1 MNAHSLKVLE
11 YGNIIDMLVERTA
24 CALGEDFA
32 RRLQPSADRLLISE
46 GQRETTEAARIIRE
60 DGSLPLGG
68 IHDIR
73 ALVGKASVDS
83 LLQPAELL
91 QVAGTLASAIR
102 LRNFIAKRATLPN
115 PPATEGR
122 TRAGDSLTPPRGGG
136 AGGGQTSRLM
146 EIAANITPLP
156 HLERAV
162 VEAISDKAEVRDTA
176 SPELARIRSKLK
188 TLHARMMDKLNAFI
202 HGAQYKTMIQDP
214 VITQRGDRYCIPVK
228 SEHRHGIPGIVHDSS
243 ASGATVFIEPAVVVE
258 IGNEMR
264 ALLSAEQ
271 QEVERILRR
280 LTGMVAVA
288 APELRLTIDALG
300 RIDFASAKGRL
311 SCDMDAIEPE
321 LNFQGQVDIIQAR
334 HPLLTGPVVPID
346 VELGKR
352 FKTLLITGPNTG
364 GKTVTL
370 KTVGLL
376 TLMAQSGLHVPAKEG
391 SKLAVFDQVFA
402 DIGDEQ
408 SIQQSLSTFSSHMT
422 NIVNIVGLAGKN
434 SLVLLDELGAG
445 TDPAEGAALAK
456 SILDHLVEAGARTV
470 ATTHYGEL
478 KEFAFVR
485 EGVENASVEFDLGT
499 LRPTYKLMI
508 GVPGSSNAFAIASR
522 LGLPD
527 DIIERARGMIQ
538 GGEKS
543 EEIIR
548 RIEET
553 HKAATERRQIA
564 ERREKDA
571 EILKSRYEHR
581 LEEIEE
587 LRREMRMQVA
597 AEVDRRV
604 KEKVAELD
612 EIILDLKTRSQESGD
627 RSRNVESVVQK
638 SRERFK
644 RRVRELKQEVDD
656 ALEPEYEEPDEDVV
670 LRKGDT
676 VTVTTFGLDGQLLGD
691 PSDGEAQVMIG
702 SMKVNVPVAVLR
714 PARRP
719 KSKKTEPASEAMA
732 ISTSKAGTVSPELKL
747 IAQRVEQ
754 AVENLDKYLDDAYL
768 AGLPSA
774 RIIHGMGTGALRKAV
789 WDYLKNHH
797 AVESFRLGERDEGG
811 SGATV
816 VTFKKT

>member
-1 MNAHSLKVLE
+1 MDAHSLRVLE
-11 YGNIIDMLVERTA
+11 FDKIIEMLLERTS
-24 CALGEDFA
+24 CALGADVA
-32 RRLQPSADRLLISE
+32 RQLEPGVDWLNITE

-60 DGSLPLGG
+60 EGSLPLGG

-73 ALVGKASVDS
+73 PLVGKASVEA

-91 QVAGTLASAIR
+91 RVAGTLSSASR
-102 LRNFIAKRATLPN
+102 LRNYIVKRADKSPK
-115 PPATEGR
+115 
-122 TRAGDSLTPPRGGG
+122 
-136 AGGGQTSRLM
+136 LM

-156 HLERAV
+156 QIERAID
-162 VEAISDKAEVRDTA
+162 EAISDKAEVRDTA
-176 SPELARIRSKLK
+176 SPELARIRSKIK
-188 TLHARMMDKLNAFI
+188 TVHNRMLDKLNAII
-202 HGAQYKTMIQDP
+202 HSADHRTQIQDP

-228 SEHRHGIPGIVHDSS
+228 SEHKHSIAGIVHDSS
-243 ASGATVFIEPAVVVE
+243 ASGATVFIEPTAVVE
-258 IGNEMR
+258 LGNELR
-264 ALLSAEQ
+264 ELAAAEQ
-271 QEVERILRR
+271 QEVDRILRR
-280 LTGMVAVA
+280 LSGMVSVA
-288 APELRLTIDALG
+288 APELRVTLDALG
-300 RIDFASAKGRL
+300 RLDFASAKGKL
-311 SCDMDAIEPE
+311 SCDMDAVEPE
-321 LNFQGQVDIIQAR
+321 LNREGKVDMIEAR
-334 HPLLTGPVVPID
+334 HPLLTGAVVPID

-376 TLMAQSGLHVPAKEG
+376 VLMAQSGLHIPAREG
-391 SKLAVFDQVFA
+391 SKLAVFEDVFA

-408 SIQQSLSTFSSHMT
+408 SIAQSLSTFSSHMT
-422 NIVNIVGLAGKN
+422 NIVNIVGRAGKR

-456 SILDHLVEAGARTV
+456 SVLDHLLASGASTV

-478 KEFAFVR
+478 KEFAFIR
-485 EGVENASVEFDLGT
+485 DGVENASVEFDLNT
-499 LRPTYKLMI
+499 LRPTYRLMI

-527 DIIERARGMIQ
+527 DIVTEAKGMVK
-538 GGEKS
+538 GGERS

-553 HKAATERRQIA
+553 HKVATEKAQIA
-564 ERREKDA
+564 ERTSRDA
-571 EILKSRYEHR
+571 EILRSRYEHR

-587 LRREMRMQVA
+587 LRREMRQQLA
-597 AEVDRRV
+597 GEVERRV

-612 EIILDLKTRSQESGD
+612 EIILDLRTHPEKTEQ
-627 RSRNVESVVQK
+627 VVQE

-644 RRVRELKQEVDD
+644 HRVKELRAEVEET
-656 ALEPEYEEPDEDVV
+656 LEPAYEEPDEPYV
-670 LRKGDT
+670 LKKGDS
-676 VTVTTFGLDGQLLGD
+676 VRVTTFGLDGQLLTEPGT
-691 PSDGEAQVMIG
+691 SDAVVMIG
-702 SMKVNVPVAVLR
+702 SMKVNVPVTALR
-714 PARRP
+714 PAKP
-719 KSKKTEPASEAMA
+719 LKKKEETTGATV
-732 ISTSKAGTVSPELKL
+732 ISTSKAGAVSPELKL

-754 AVENLDKYLDDAYL
+754 AVENLDKYIDDAYL

-797 AVESFRLGERDEGG
+797 AVESFRIGEREEGG

>member
-1 MNAHSLKVLE
+1 MDAHSIKVLE
-11 YGNIIDMLVERTA
+11 YAHIIEMLRERTA
-24 CALGEDFA
+24 CSLGDDAA
-32 RRLQPSADRLLISE
+32 RLLEPSADRLAIEE
-46 GQRETTEAARIIRE
+46 GQRETAEAARIIRE
-60 DGSLPLGG
+60 EGSLPLGG

-73 ALVGKASVDS
+73 ALVAKASVDS

-91 QVAGTLASAIR
+91 RIAGTLASAQR
-102 LRNFIAKRATLPN
+102 LKGFIAKRADK
-115 PPATEGR
+115 A
-122 TRAGDSLTPPRGGG
+122 A
-136 AGGGQTSRLM
+136 RLM

-156 HLERAV
+156 EVERSIG
-162 VEAISDKAEVRDTA
+162 EAISDKAEVRDTA
-176 SPELARIRSKLK
+176 SPELARIRGKLK
-188 TLHARMMDKLNAFI
+188 TTHGRMLDKLNSFI
-202 HGAQYKTMIQDP
+202 HGAAYKTAIQDP

-228 SEHRHGIPGIVHDSS
+228 SEHRHAIPGIVHDSS
-243 ASGATVFIEPAVVVE
+243 ASGATVFVEPASVVE
-258 IGNEMR
+258 LGNEMR
-264 ALLSAEQ
+264 TLLAAEQ
-271 QEVERILRR
+271 DEVERILRR
-280 LTGMVAVA
+280 LTGMVSVA
-288 APELRLTIDALG
+288 APELRLTLDSLG
-300 RIDFASAKGRL
+300 RIDFASAKGRMA
-311 SCDMDAIEPE
+311 CDMDAVEPE
-321 LNFQGQVDIIQAR
+321 LNREGRIDMVEAR

-346 VELGKR
+346 VELGRR
-352 FKTLLITGPNTG
+352 FETLLITGPNTG

-376 TLMAQSGLHVPAKEG
+376 TLMAQSGLHIPAREG
-391 SKLAVFDQVFA
+391 SKLAVFDDVFA

-422 NIVNIVGLAGKN
+422 NIVKIIERVGKN
-434 SLVLLDELGAG
+434 TLVLLDELGAG

-456 SILDHLVEAGARTV
+456 SVLDRLVESGARTV

-478 KEFAFVR
+478 KEFAFIR
-485 EGVENASVEFDLGT
+485 DRVENASVEFDLET
-499 LRPTYKLMI
+499 LRPTYRLMI

-527 DIIERARGMIQ
+527 GIVEHAKGMVQ

-553 HKAATERRQIA
+553 HKAAAEKRQMA
-564 ERREKDA
+564 ERSSRDA
-571 EILKSRYEHR
+571 EILRSRYEHR
-581 LEEIEE
+581 LEEVEE
-587 LRREMRMQVA
+587 LRREMRQQLA

-604 KEKVAELD
+604 REKVAELD
-612 EIILDLKTRSQESGD
+612 EIILDLKTHPGRTA
-627 RSRNVESVVQK
+627 RVVQE

-644 RRVRELKQEVDD
+644 KRVGELKTEVE
-656 ALEPEYEEPDEDVV
+656 ATLEPEYEEPDADVV

-676 VTVTTFGLDGQLLGD
+676 VRVTTFGLDGQLLGD
-691 PSDGEAQVMIG
+691 PTGGEALVMVG
-702 SMKVNVPVAVLR
+702 SMKVTVPVSALR

-719 KSKKTEPASEAMA
+719 KEKKREEAA
-732 ISTSKAGTVSPELKL
+732 GATVISTSKAGSVSPELKL

-754 AVENLDKYLDDAYL
+754 AIENLDKYIDDAYL

-797 AVESFRLGERDEGG
+797 AVESVRLGERDEGG
-811 SGATV
+811 SGATI